1 MLQKSLPAKG
11 IIPSGQAYQDLPRE
25 VEFSEKQIQQT
36 PTNKQQEMLTLHLQK
51 ILSVE
56 IEPKLIASSPPKK
69 SKLSKPEM
77 KFNSEMVMASKWMQ
91 KNQPML
97 TQ

>member
-1 MLQKSLPAKG
+1 
-11 IIPSGQAYQDLPRE
+11 
-25 VEFSEKQIQQT
+25 
-36 PTNKQQEMLTLHLQK
+36 MLTLHLQK

-77 KFNSEMVMASKWMQ
+77 KFNSEMVMASKWM
-91 KNQPML
+91 
-97 TQ
+97 